1 MKQLNINDLIMIQI
15 IPFTNLPLT
24 WSTDNM
30 MLKIKPQSLPL
41 YSGHYHHKLP
51 LTTFSPEDK
60 IHIVLQH
67 LPITLGITH
76 WISCLLSVLSLKH
89 FMCVG
94 EPVLRKIDK
103 HYIIRDSIGWSE
115 NSLLSHLLLKEVCSL
130 KGKKR
135 K

>member
-1 MKQLNINDLIMIQI
+1 MKQLNINYLIMIQI

-24 WSTDNM
+24 WSTDNT
-30 MLKIKPQSLPL
+30 MLKIKPNLFRSLSPQAT
-41 YSGHYHHKLP
+41 
-51 LTTFSPEDK
+51 LTTFSLEDK

-94 EPVLRKIDK
+94 EPVLRKIGK

-115 NSLLSHLLLKEVCSL
+115 NSLLSHLLLKEVCGS